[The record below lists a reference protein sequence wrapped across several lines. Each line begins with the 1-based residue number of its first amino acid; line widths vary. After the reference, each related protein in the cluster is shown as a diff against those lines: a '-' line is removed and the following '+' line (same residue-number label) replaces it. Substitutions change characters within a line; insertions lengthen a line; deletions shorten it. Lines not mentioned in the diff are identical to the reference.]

1 MTAPETGAVSFLWAC
16 LLGAGLGILYGFLRP
31 LRPKA
36 TWLADGFFV
45 AAVLIVWLYLSFG
58 ICRGDIRLGC
68 TLGLPAGGLIW
79 ELGAGWLLRPIFQAF
94 WKSLGAVLGF
104 IGRPLKKIV
113 ILQK

>member
-58 ICRGDIRLGC
+58 ICRGDIRLSY
-68 TLGLPAGGLIW
+68 TAGLF
-79 ELGAGWLLRPIFQAF
+79 LGAAVWEMTAGKWLRPVFRGF
-94 WKSLGAVLGF
+94 WRMISR
-104 IGRPLKKIV
+104 IWT
-113 ILQK
+113 